1 MKKYRKMAGISQKK
15 LADLCRISHSHIRQL
30 ECGSRT
36 PSFTLLGKLA
46 AALNIPVSFL
56 FSSEED
62 EKIYSLL
69 KKGEIET
76 ELVEK
81 LTENVRV
88 AFSKL

>member
-1 MKKYRKMAGISQKK
+1 
-15 LADLCRISHSHIRQL
+15 
-30 ECGSRT
+30 
-36 PSFTLLGKLA
+36 LGKLA

-69 KKGEIET
+69 KKVEIET